1 MNNIE
6 KCTKPSVGIWWFYY
20 DDVLFADP
28 VEVEKGLPYGECI
41 TGLSDHADFWDKL
54 EAAGELKKIPNF
66 LRSEYFHIPRGR
78 VVFHKEGKEINITIN
93 IGAFFALTKTRNKNT
108 NAAVGILLRATIIG
122 LRIVLND
129 LKCPANIPNSIANAK
144 EIIKPMIIR

>member
-1 MNNIE
+1 MNNCI
-6 KCTKPSVGIWWFYY
+6 KPSVGIWWFYY

-78 VVFHKEGKEINITIN
+78 VVFHKDTGRFTILHGGLNKRELKKIRKFFCLPKE
-93 IGAFFALTKTRNKNT
+93 LTDFDTDFHYT
-108 NAAVGILLRATIIG
+108 NNYFI
-122 LRIVLND
+122 
-129 LKCPANIPNSIANAK
+129 
-144 EIIKPMIIR
+144 